1 MALPIVDQLIHPND
15 KRHHQSPHKEIIQQ
29 KKQRQ
34 YATTELYNMINT
46 QKTPSVFDM
55 YIPTEETT
63 IDTDTDQQ
71 HTSSPTV
78 STPVASPVNRVHS
91 SQPKT
96 TSMTHA
102 DLLRSIGF
110 LKPHNLQ
117 KYIPTLGRKNFSI
130 QQLPRSPKLDHGETA
145 TMHSNKRNKET
156 QPTNQHSATT
166 WNIDIGF
173 GPCTAIGGI
182 KYTLLAVNKKTR
194 QKLIYG
200 LTNLK
205 DSLLTAIQRFITQ
218 CGTTP
223 TLIRTDFDKKLI
235 GGKVRKVFDDNN
247 SNVEASPP

>member
-1 MALPIVDQLIHPND
+1 
-15 KRHHQSPHKEIIQQ
+15 
-29 KKQRQ
+29 
-34 YATTELYNMINT
+34 
-46 QKTPSVFDM
+46 
-55 YIPTEETT
+55 
-63 IDTDTDQQ
+63 
-71 HTSSPTV
+71 
-78 STPVASPVNRVHS
+78 
-91 SQPKT
+91 
-96 TSMTHA
+96 MTHA

-110 LKPHNLQ
+110 LKPHNLR

-247 SNVEASPP
+247 INVEASPPYRQHQNGLVERHWQTIVSMTRNWLQSALLPSKYWFFGVKRACEVLNMMPIVIDGKITTPYTEAYNKKVDYRNLFPMFSTAYIKQSRGGGQTKNK